1 MTVDFPGLGKASA
14 KPGVKRGRPSNAAK
28 AAAAA
33 AEAAARASAEAEMA
47 AAAQSDN
54 DQMGSPNGG
63 YQGNSRGVHYDD
75 ARGVTQ
81 EEWGCRDQQQAE
93 ACCGPLDLLGLVVL
107 SNQLHPAS
115 VDTINNLQDRCCPLL
130 LMCT

>member
-1 MTVDFPGLGKASA
+1 MQLTVVFSGLGKASA

-33 AEAAARASAEAEMA
+33 AEAAARAAAEAEMA

-63 YQGNSRGVHYDD
+63 YQGDSRGVHYDD
-75 ARGVTQ
+75 GRGVTQ
-81 EEWGCRDQQQAE
+81 EEWEAMGFHGQLQQVEGMHHQS
-93 ACCGPLDLLGLVVL
+93 CLGLFGPKC
-107 SNQLHPAS
+107 PACQ
-115 VDTINNLQDRCCPLL
+115 TA
-130 LMCT
+130 